1 MESEEIKILKN
12 TLRDITG
19 NGVNGRLARDYAPRN
34 VISISYKIY
43 TYLYFYVI
51 NVNEYIFIPF

>member
-12 TLRDITG
+12 TLRDIMG

-34 VISISYKIY
+34 VTSISYKMY
-43 TYLYFYVI
+43 TYFYVI
-51 NVNEYIFIPF
+51 NVNKYIFVPF